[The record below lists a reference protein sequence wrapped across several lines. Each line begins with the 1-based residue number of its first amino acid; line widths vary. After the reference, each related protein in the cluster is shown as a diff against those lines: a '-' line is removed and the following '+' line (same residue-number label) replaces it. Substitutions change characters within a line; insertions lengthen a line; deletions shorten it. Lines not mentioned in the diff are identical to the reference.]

1 MKIPKEK
8 SAEVKDR
15 IKIHPGL
22 IDQGTQYFCIFILKI
37 NNLQKRISSL
47 MTWAKHR
54 KTLNR

>member
-37 NNLQKRISSL
+37 NNL
-47 MTWAKHR
+47 
-54 KTLNR
+54 